1 MNIADLVAETLI
13 ANGIDQLYCLPGVQN
28 DGFFDAIFDRTDRIT
43 PIQTRHEQGAAYMA
57 TGAALATGRPQA
69 FCVVPGPGF
78 LNTTAALSTAY
89 AVNAPV
95 LALAGQ
101 IPLGA
106 QGKGHGL
113 LHEIPDQFGILER
126 LPAMSRLHPAG
137 RRLLMTVPGW
147 KLPPMPCHHLI
158 PTPLIRRRD

>member
-1 MNIADLVAETLI
+1 
-13 ANGIDQLYCLPGVQN
+13 
-28 DGFFDAIFDRTDRIT
+28 RTDRIT
-43 PIQTRHEQGAAYMA
+43 PIQTRHEQGAAYLA

-78 LNTTAALSTAY
+78 LNTTAALSTAW

-126 LPAMSRLHPAG
+126 LTKSSHRITGPEDAAATLQAAFRDLKSG
-137 RRLLMTVPGW
+137 RPRPVGLEIAVNLWGQ
-147 KLPPMPCHHLI
+147 
-158 PTPLIRRRD
+158 R